1 MKNICLLFVGII
13 VRRKSTHTTYKFVVR
28 TFCEILLWSLFIFL
42 YCLLVPKKKK
52 RKKKKKERKKEKKK
66 ERKKEKRKRISMRSL
81 TLDLV
86 APK

>member
-42 YCLLVPKKKK
+42 YCLLVPKKK
-52 RKKKKKERKKEKKK
+52 RKKKKERKKEKKK